1 MELLVI
7 KLFSSNYARYPYLK
21 AFDNLMTILFA
32 SSFIVV
38 VVAIEIRNATESCS
52 VKYKL
57 IYL

>member
-1 MELLVI
+1 LVI

-38 VVAIEIRNATESCS
+38 VVAIEIRNA
-52 VKYKL
+52 
-57 IYL
+57 I